1 MGRATWRWSALFCLR
16 RRPRMRAHARG
27 PPLRPDPESGD
38 LLPLTGVALYDESRT
53 REAAAAAL
61 SGSGKS
67 ASRSWDR
74 WSTSPSPA
82 WPPPSSPPSGRGVDL
97 WKWPLLQ
104 AAQLAPKSVVW
115 ANLYLALLNLMPA
128 YPLDGGRI
136 LRAFFSRTL
145 DLSSATRRAVS
156 ISTAIAMVLIF
167 AGLFSDN
174 WLTMVGV
181 IVFSAAQLEERALV
195 FQSVLD
201 NVRLE
206 EVMLTDF
213 ATLSPADTLEDA
225 LEKAVHSLQDDFPVV
240 RGSDMVGVISKQ
252 RILDALRAE
261 GNGYV
266 QAVMNKIFEVSVR
279 QDSLGSAF
287 RKLTARNSSII
298 PVVEDQR
305 LIGIVTLQNLMHSMA
320 LLAESRKLRRDEARI
335 LGIKSRASR
344 SIAEGSA
351 LSLRCRSLP
360 NLRSL
365 FDGSDGLP
373 SGRHGSEQPHG
384 FRLLHRRNLLQPR
397 QHCIRNLPVDVDH
410 GDCLARLPLDILL
423 GRSPSRARNLQC

>member
-1 MGRATWRWSALFCLR
+1 LASLIAVVVI
-16 RRPRMRAHARG
+16 A
-27 PPLRPDPESGD
+27 SGH
-38 LLPLTGVALYDESRT
+38 GAN
-53 REAAAAAL
+53 
-61 SGSGKS
+61 
-67 ASRSWDR
+67 
-74 WSTSPSPA
+74 
-82 WPPPSSPPSGRGVDL
+82 L
-97 WKWPLLQ
+97 WKWPFLQ
-104 AAQLAPKSVVW
+104 AGKLACSLVW
-115 ANLYLALLNLMPA
+115 ANLYLAIFNLMPA
-128 YPLDGGRI
+128 YPLDGGRV
-136 LRAFFSRTL
+136 LRALLSRNL
-145 DLSSATRRAVS
+145 DAASATRRVVS
-156 ISTAIAMVLIF
+156 ISNAIAMVLML
-167 AGLFSDN
+167 AGLFSDS

-266 QAVMNKIFEVSVR
+266 QAVMNKIFEVSLR

-320 LLAESRKLRRDEARI
+320 LLAESRKLRRDEAE
-335 LGIKSRASR
+335 S
-344 SIAEGSA
+344 
-351 LSLRCRSLP
+351 
-360 NLRSL
+360 
-365 FDGSDGLP
+365 
-373 SGRHGSEQPHG
+373 
-384 FRLLHRRNLLQPR
+384 
-397 QHCIRNLPVDVDH
+397 
-410 GDCLARLPLDILL
+410 
-423 GRSPSRARNLQC
+423 

>member
-1 MGRATWRWSALFCLR
+1 MRSWSIPVGRLFGVDVRIHLTFFILPMFIFWTDYAVNRQNASGPRDLALVGIILACVSAHECGHMFAAR
-16 RRPRMRAHARG
+16 RVGMVPKAVI
-27 PPLRPDPESGD
+27 

-53 REAAAAAL
+53 ERPQPALLLWKREIRLALVGPLVSLALACLSAAVVTA
-61 SGSGKS
+61 
-67 ASRSWDR
+67 
-74 WSTSPSPA
+74 
-82 WPPPSSPPSGRGVDL
+82 SGRGIEL
-97 WKWPLLQ
+97 WKWPFLQ
-104 AAQLAPKSVVW
+104 AANLPRSVVW
-115 ANLYLALLNLMPA
+115 ANLYLAVLNLMPA

-136 LRAFFSRTL
+136 LRAYFSRTL
-145 DLSSATRRAVS
+145 DVSSATRRAVS
-156 ISTAIAMVLIF
+156 ISNAIAMVLML

-225 LEKAVHSLQDDFPVV
+225 LQKAVHSLQDDFPVV
-240 RGSDMVGVISKQ
+240 RGMDMVGIISKQ
-252 RILDALRAE
+252 NILDALRAE

-287 RKLTARNSSII
+287 RKLTARNSSVI

-305 LIGIVTLQNLMHSMA
+305 LIGIVTLQNLMHSMT
-320 LLAESRKLRRDEARI
+320 LLAESRKLRRDEA
-335 LGIKSRASR
+335 
-344 SIAEGSA
+344 E
-351 LSLRCRSLP
+351 P
-360 NLRSL
+360 
-365 FDGSDGLP
+365 
-373 SGRHGSEQPHG
+373 
-384 FRLLHRRNLLQPR
+384 
-397 QHCIRNLPVDVDH
+397 
-410 GDCLARLPLDILL
+410 
-423 GRSPSRARNLQC
+423 

>member
-1 MGRATWRWSALFCLR
+1 MNADTCWPPAASACI
-16 RRPRMRAHARG
+16 PKAVI
-27 PPLRPDPESGD
+27 
-38 LLPLTGVALYDESRT
+38 LLPLTGVALYDEPRT
-53 REAAAAAL
+53 EKPQPAALLWKREVRLALVGPLVSLALACLAAAVVTA
-61 SGSGKS
+61 
-67 ASRSWDR
+67 
-74 WSTSPSPA
+74 
-82 WPPPSSPPSGRGVDL
+82 SGRGVDL
-97 WKWPLLQ
+97 WKWPFLQ
-104 AAQLAPKSVVW
+104 ATNLPSSLVW
-115 ANLYLALLNLMPA
+115 ANLYLAGLNLMPA

-145 DLSSATRRAVS
+145 DASAATRRAVS
-156 ISTAIAMVLIF
+156 ISNAIAMVLMF
-167 AGLFSDN
+167 AGLFSDS

-266 QAVMNKIFEVSVR
+266 QAVMNKIFEVSLR
-279 QDSLGSAF
+279 HDSLGSAF

-320 LLAESRKLRRDEARI
+320 LLAESRKLRRDEAE
-335 LGIKSRASR
+335 S
-344 SIAEGSA
+344 
-351 LSLRCRSLP
+351 
-360 NLRSL
+360 
-365 FDGSDGLP
+365 
-373 SGRHGSEQPHG
+373 
-384 FRLLHRRNLLQPR
+384 
-397 QHCIRNLPVDVDH
+397 
-410 GDCLARLPLDILL
+410 
-423 GRSPSRARNLQC
+423 

>member
-1 MGRATWRWSALFCLR
+1 MRSWSIPVGRVFGVDVRIHLTFFILPMFIFWTEYAAHQGSANGPRDLALVGIILASVVAHECGHIFAAR
-16 RRPRMRAHARG
+16 RVGLIPKAMI
-27 PPLRPDPESGD
+27 
-38 LLPLTGVALYDESRT
+38 LLPLTGVALYDESRVEKVQPAGSVWK
-53 REAAAAAL
+53 RDIRLAL
-61 SGSGKS
+61 IGPLSSLALACLTAVVVIASGHG
-67 ASRSWDR
+67 A
-74 WSTSPSPA
+74 
-82 WPPPSSPPSGRGVDL
+82 DL
-97 WKWPLLQ
+97 WKWPFLQ
-104 AAQLAPKSVVW
+104 AGKLSCSLVW
-115 ANLYLALLNLMPA
+115 ANLYLAIFNLMPA

-136 LRAFFSRTL
+136 LRAFLSRTL
-145 DLSSATRRAVS
+145 DASSATRRAVS
-156 ISTAIAMVLIF
+156 ISNAIAMVLML
-167 AGLFSDN
+167 AGLFSDS

-252 RILDALRAE
+252 RILDTLRAE

-266 QAVMNKIFEVSVR
+266 QAVMNKIFEVSLR

-320 LLAESRKLRRDEARI
+320 LLAESRKLRRDEAE
-335 LGIKSRASR
+335 S
-344 SIAEGSA
+344 
-351 LSLRCRSLP
+351 
-360 NLRSL
+360 
-365 FDGSDGLP
+365 
-373 SGRHGSEQPHG
+373 
-384 FRLLHRRNLLQPR
+384 
-397 QHCIRNLPVDVDH
+397 
-410 GDCLARLPLDILL
+410 
-423 GRSPSRARNLQC
+423 

>member
-1 MGRATWRWSALFCLR
+1 MFIFWTDYAVNGAKAAGPRDMALVGIILVCVG
-16 RRPRMRAHARG
+16 AH
-27 PPLRPDPESGD
+27 ESGHMFAARRFGLIPKAVI
-38 LLPLTGVALYDESRT
+38 LLPLTGVALFEESRT
-53 REAAAAAL
+53 AKPLPPALLWKREVRLALIGPLLSFALACLSAAAITA
-61 SGSGKS
+61 
-67 ASRSWDR
+67 
-74 WSTSPSPA
+74 
-82 WPPPSSPPSGRGVDL
+82 SGRGIEI
-97 WKWPLLQ
+97 WRFPFLQ
-104 AAQLAPKSVVW
+104 AANLPRSVVG
-115 ANLYLALLNLMPA
+115 ANLFLAIFNLMPA

-136 LRAFFSRTL
+136 LRAYFARTL
-145 DLSSATRRAVS
+145 DPSAATRRAVA
-156 ISTAIAMVLIF
+156 ISNAIAMVLMI

-195 FQSVLD
+195 FQSVLE

-266 QAVMNKIFEVSVR
+266 QAVMNKIFEVSLR

-320 LLAESRKLRRDEARI
+320 LLAESRKLRRE
-335 LGIKSRASR
+335 
-344 SIAEGSA
+344 E
-351 LSLRCRSLP
+351 
-360 NLRSL
+360 
-365 FDGSDGLP
+365 
-373 SGRHGSEQPHG
+373 SE
-384 FRLLHRRNLLQPR
+384 
-397 QHCIRNLPVDVDH
+397 
-410 GDCLARLPLDILL
+410 
-423 GRSPSRARNLQC
+423 S

>member
-1 MGRATWRWSALFCLR
+1 MRSWSIPIGRLFGVDVRIHFTFLVLPMFIFWTEYAAHQGTANGPRDLALSGIILACVAAHECGHMFAAR
-16 RRPRMRAHARG
+16 RVGLIPKAVI
-27 PPLRPDPESGD
+27 
-38 LLPLTGVALYDESRT
+38 LLPLTGVALYDESRVEKAQPAALVW
-53 REAAAAAL
+53 RRDIRLALIGPLVSLVLACLAAAVVTA
-61 SGSGKS
+61 
-67 ASRSWDR
+67 
-74 WSTSPSPA
+74 
-82 WPPPSSPPSGRGVDL
+82 SGRGVEL
-97 WKWPLLQ
+97 WKWPFLQ
-104 AAQLAPKSVVW
+104 AANLPRSLVW
-115 ANLYLALLNLMPA
+115 ANLYLAIFNLMPA

-136 LRAFFSRTL
+136 LRAFFVRTL
-145 DLSSATRRAVS
+145 DASSATRRAVS
-156 ISTAIAMVLIF
+156 ISNAIAMVLML
-167 AGLFSDN
+167 AGLFSDS

-266 QAVMNKIFEVSVR
+266 QAVMNKIFEVSLR
-279 QDSLGSAF
+279 QDSLSSAF

-320 LLAESRKLRRDEARI
+320 LLAESRKLRRDEAE
-335 LGIKSRASR
+335 S
-344 SIAEGSA
+344 
-351 LSLRCRSLP
+351 
-360 NLRSL
+360 
-365 FDGSDGLP
+365 
-373 SGRHGSEQPHG
+373 
-384 FRLLHRRNLLQPR
+384 
-397 QHCIRNLPVDVDH
+397 
-410 GDCLARLPLDILL
+410 
-423 GRSPSRARNLQC
+423 

>member
-1 MGRATWRWSALFCLR
+1 MRSWSIPVGRLFGVDVRLHLTFLILPMFIFWTDYAAHQGSANGVRDLTLAGIILACVGAHECGHMLAAR
-16 RRPRMRAHARG
+16 RFGMVPKAVI
-27 PPLRPDPESGD
+27 
-38 LLPLTGVALYDESRT
+38 LLPLTGVTLYDETHAGKPLNSSLLWK
-53 REAAAAAL
+53 REIRLALIGPLVNLALASLAAAAIMA
-61 SGSGKS
+61 
-67 ASRSWDR
+67 
-74 WSTSPSPA
+74 T
-82 WPPPSSPPSGRGVDL
+82 GRGIEL
-97 WKWPLLQ
+97 WKTPFLQ
-104 AAQLAPKSVVW
+104 PANLPRSVVW
-115 ANLYLALLNLMPA
+115 ANIYLALLNLMPA

-136 LRAFFSRTL
+136 QRAIFARTM
-145 DLSSATRRAVS
+145 DASAATRRAVS
-156 ISTAIAMVLIF
+156 ISNAIAMVLMV
-167 AGLFSDN
+167 AGLFSDS

-225 LEKAVHSLQDDFPVV
+225 LQKAVHSLQDDFPVV

-266 QAVMNKIFEVSVR
+266 QAVMNKIFEVSAR
-279 QDSLGSAF
+279 QESLSSAF

-320 LLAESRKLRRDEARI
+320 LLAESRKLQRDETE
-335 LGIKSRASR
+335 S
-344 SIAEGSA
+344 
-351 LSLRCRSLP
+351 
-360 NLRSL
+360 
-365 FDGSDGLP
+365 
-373 SGRHGSEQPHG
+373 
-384 FRLLHRRNLLQPR
+384 
-397 QHCIRNLPVDVDH
+397 
-410 GDCLARLPLDILL
+410 
-423 GRSPSRARNLQC
+423 

>member
-1 MGRATWRWSALFCLR
+1 MRSLSIPVGRLFGVDVRLHLTFFILPLFIFWTEYATHQGNANGPRDLALAGIVLACVGAHECGHMLVAR
-16 RRPRMRAHARG
+16 RFGMIPKAVI
-27 PPLRPDPESGD
+27 
-38 LLPLTGVALYDESRT
+38 LLPLTGVTIYDESRAANGEKPQPAAPLWQ
-53 REAAAAAL
+53 REIRLALVGPLVNLTLALLAIAAITVFA
-61 SGSGKS
+61 
-67 ASRSWDR
+67 
-74 WSTSPSPA
+74 
-82 WPPPSSPPSGRGVDL
+82 RGVEL
-97 WKWPLLQ
+97 WKWPFLQ
-104 AAQLAPKSVVW
+104 SANLPRSLVW
-115 ANLYLALLNLMPA
+115 VNLYLAVLNLMPA
-128 YPLDGGRI
+128 YPLDGGRM

-145 DLSSATRRAVS
+145 DPATAARRAVS
-156 ISTAIAMVLIF
+156 ISHAIAMVLMV
-167 AGLFSDN
+167 AGIFSDN
-174 WLTMVGV
+174 WLTMIGV

-320 LLAESRKLRRDEARI
+320 LLAESRKLRRDEAE
-335 LGIKSRASR
+335 S
-344 SIAEGSA
+344 
-351 LSLRCRSLP
+351 
-360 NLRSL
+360 
-365 FDGSDGLP
+365 
-373 SGRHGSEQPHG
+373 
-384 FRLLHRRNLLQPR
+384 
-397 QHCIRNLPVDVDH
+397 
-410 GDCLARLPLDILL
+410 
-423 GRSPSRARNLQC
+423 

>member
-1 MGRATWRWSALFCLR
+1 MRSWSIPVGRLFGVDVRIHLTFFILPMFIFWTDYALRQGNATGPRDLAIVGIILACVAMHECGHMLAAR
-16 RRPRMRAHARG
+16 RIGLIPKAVI
-27 PPLRPDPESGD
+27 
-38 LLPLTGVALYDESRT
+38 LLPLTGVALYEEPRIEKPQPPALLWK
-53 REAAAAAL
+53 REIRLALVGPLVSLILACLAATVVTA
-61 SGSGKS
+61 
-67 ASRSWDR
+67 
-74 WSTSPSPA
+74 
-82 WPPPSSPPSGRGVDL
+82 SGRGIDL
-97 WKWPLLQ
+97 WKWPFLQ
-104 AAQLAPKSVVW
+104 ATDLAKSLVW
-115 ANLYLALLNLMPA
+115 ANFYLAVLNLMPA

-136 LRAFFSRTL
+136 LRALFSRTL
-145 DLSSATRRAVS
+145 DPSAATRRAVS
-156 ISTAIAMVLIF
+156 ISNAIAMVLMI

-240 RGSDMVGVISKQ
+240 RGMDMVGVISKQ

-266 QAVMNKIFEVSVR
+266 QAVMNKIFEVSLR

-320 LLAESRKLRRDEARI
+320 LLAESRKLQRDEAE
-335 LGIKSRASR
+335 S
-344 SIAEGSA
+344 
-351 LSLRCRSLP
+351 
-360 NLRSL
+360 
-365 FDGSDGLP
+365 
-373 SGRHGSEQPHG
+373 
-384 FRLLHRRNLLQPR
+384 
-397 QHCIRNLPVDVDH
+397 
-410 GDCLARLPLDILL
+410 
-423 GRSPSRARNLQC
+423 